1 MSITDV
7 LSPVRGP
14 AVEIG
19 DAAEQTARAA
29 DATWVRTAQSP
40 SAVFLVRPHHFTPNP
55 VTRADNAFQHL
66 ADGSPADVAARA
78 RAEVT
83 ALAAALRRAGV
94 AVTVF
99 DDASARRPDSVFPNN
114 WITTHADGTV
124 CLFPLYAPN
133 RRPERRGDVL
143 RRLRQEFVV
152 RRVVDYSPGE
162 EDGRFLEGTGA
173 MVLDH
178 VHRVAYA
185 CRSRRMDEELL
196 AEFCRDRGYTPL
208 VFDAVDQ
215 AGVPVYHTN
224 VLMSIGENTA
234 VIGADMIRDPAQR
247 SAVLA
252 ALQDGGRQ
260 VVELEESQVR
270 SFAGNCIELTGRDG
284 PVLAMSATAHASLR
298 PDHLTVLESHA
309 HVLAQAVPTIEAAG
323 GSVRCMIAGLH
334 LVARHPQRIG

>member
-1 MSITDV
+1 MSLTDV
-7 LSPVRGP
+7 LSPVRGAQVP
-14 AVEIG
+14 LT
-19 DAAEQTARAA
+19 DADARAARAA
-29 DATWVRTAQSP
+29 DASGLRTAQSP

-55 VTRADNAFQHL
+55 VTRADNAFQRL

-143 RRLRQEFVV
+143 RRLRQGFVV

-196 AEFCRDRGYTPL
+196 AEFCRDRGYVPL
-208 VFDAVDQ
+208 VFDASD
-215 AGVPVYHTN
+215 ATGVPVYHTN
-224 VLMSIGENTA
+224 VLMSIGEEIA
-234 VIGADMIRDPAQR
+234 VIGAEMIRDQIQR
-247 SAVLA
+247 ERVLH
-252 ALQDGGRQ
+252 ALRESGRT
-260 VVELEESQVR
+260 VVELTEAQVR
-270 SFAGNCIELTGRDG
+270 SFAGNCKELTGRGG
-284 PVLAMSATAHASLR
+284 PVLAMSTTAHASLQ
-298 PDHLTVLESHA
+298 PDQLAMLEA
-309 HVLAQAVPTIEAAG
+309 HVRVLAQPVPTIEAAG

-334 LVARHPQRIG
+334 LQRRAQ